1 VEKKIEEYKNRM
13 REVNL
18 TREKKSVR
26 EKMDDLDAKMAQLS
40 HSQIIKSLSMLL
52 KESVATVDIK
62 NKYGQKAKQSLE
74 NPRLITVETSETLNQ
89 SQPQK
94 TTVPINQVNALSSP
108 QIQVNTQI
116 LSSNSPSNVNT
127 RLSSTSPPSNYAN
140 LPSMNAALNTNS
152 KLSKNNQRVIN

>member
-1 VEKKIEEYKNRM
+1 
-13 REVNL
+13 
-18 TREKKSVR
+18 
-26 EKMDDLDAKMAQLS
+26 MDDLDAKMAQLS